1 MTIAHTG
8 NETLMN
14 TGAPLVLASHSPR
27 RRELLSYLGIPF
39 EAIATTGE
47 EETSEVP
54 DAVVA
59 ALPPFPLAVAQ
70 HPTLLA
76 WRKIRA
82 AAELGCR
89 GVILAADT
97 IVVVEGTVLNKPV
110 DAADAR
116 RMLRRLA
123 GRTHTVYTGVALLH
137 TNRDDSLALDLV
149 RSDVSMCAL
158 DDAEIAEYVATGE
171 PLDKA
176 GAYGIQGLGGQL
188 VQHVAGSYTNVVG
201 LPLEHV
207 YHGLRAQGLGPAIEP
222 ASAFRRWVADQGR
235 DTPPCTAL

>member
-1 MTIAHTG
+1 MTIAHTRD
-8 NETLMN
+8 EAPSN
-14 TGAPLVLASHSPR
+14 TGAPLVLASQSPR
-27 RRELLSYLGIPF
+27 RRELLSYLGVPF

-47 EETSEVP
+47 EESSEVP
-54 DAVVA
+54 DAVIA

-82 AAELGCR
+82 ATELGCR
-89 GVILAADT
+89 GVILGADT
-97 IVVVEGTVLNKPV
+97 IVVVDGTVLNKPV

-116 RMLRRLA
+116 RMLRLLA
-123 GRTHTVYTGVALLH
+123 GRTHSVYTGVALHH
-137 TNRDDSLALDLV
+137 TERGDSLALDLV
-149 RSDVSMCAL
+149 RSDVSMCIL

-176 GAYGIQGLGGQL
+176 GAYGIQGLGGRL

-207 YHGLRAQGLGPAIEP
+207 YHALRAQGFRPGIEP
-222 ASAFRRWVADQGR
+222 ANAFRQWLAEQGK

>member
-1 MTIAHTG
+1 MTTAHTG
-8 NETLMN
+8 DEAPIN

-27 RRELLSYLGIPF
+27 RRELLSHLGVPF

-47 EETSEVP
+47 EETNEVP
-54 DAVVA
+54 GAVIA
-59 ALPPFPLAVAQ
+59 ALPPFPLATAQ

-97 IVVVEGTVLNKPV
+97 IVVVEGAVLNKPV
-110 DAADAR
+110 DAPDAR

-123 GRTHTVYTGVALLH
+123 GRTHTVYTGVALFQ
-137 TNRDDSLALDLV
+137 TDNAESLVLDLV

-158 DDAEIAEYVATGE
+158 DDAEVAAYVATGE

-176 GAYGIQGLGGQL
+176 GAYGIQGLGGRL

-201 LPLEHV
+201 LPLEQV
-207 YHGLRAQGLGPAIEP
+207 YHALWTRGIRPAVEP
-222 ASAFRRWVADQGR
+222 ASAFRRWLADQGKG
-235 DTPPCTAL
+235 TPPCTAL